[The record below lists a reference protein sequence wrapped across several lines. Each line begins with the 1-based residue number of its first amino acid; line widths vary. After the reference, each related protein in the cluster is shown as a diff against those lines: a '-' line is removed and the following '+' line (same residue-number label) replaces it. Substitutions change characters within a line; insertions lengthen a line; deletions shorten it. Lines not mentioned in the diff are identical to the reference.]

1 MKIGFIGLGTMG
13 HHMASNLIAA
23 GHQLVVNDLREE
35 AGKPHLAAG
44 AVWAQTPMQA
54 AEQTEVVFTS
64 LPGPPEVEA
73 VALGDTGLLNGMSP
87 GKAYFDLSTNAPATI
102 RRLHGIFAERGV
114 HLLDAPVSGGPEGAR
129 TRKLAL
135 WVGGDQA
142 IFEQYQPVLGCI
154 GDKPYYVGPIG
165 SGAVAKLVHNCAGY
179 ALQTALAEV
188 FTMGVKAGVE
198 PEALFKA
205 IRNGAQGRRR
215 TFDSMI
221 KQFLPGKFDPP
232 DFTLRLAHKDVTL
245 ATALGRENP
254 SAHAA
259 GKPRVGRSNRGDE
272 SRLGGAGLPYCYAA
286 PRGACWRRKQGFR
299 GSVTRP

>member
-114 HLLDAPVSGGPEGAR
+114 QLLDAPVSGGPEGAR
-129 TRKLAL
+129 TKKLAL
-135 WVGGDQA
+135 WVGGDSSD
-142 IFEQYQPVLGCI
+142 L
-154 GDKPYYVGPIG
+154 
-165 SGAVAKLVHNCAGY
+165 
-179 ALQTALAEV
+179 
-188 FTMGVKAGVE
+188 
-198 PEALFKA
+198 
-205 IRNGAQGRRR
+205 
-215 TFDSMI
+215 
-221 KQFLPGKFDPP
+221 
-232 DFTLRLAHKDVTL
+232 
-245 ATALGRENP
+245 
-254 SAHAA
+254 
-259 GKPRVGRSNRGDE
+259 
-272 SRLGGAGLPYCYAA
+272 
-286 PRGACWRRKQGFR
+286 
-299 GSVTRP
+299 